1 MVKNALDEIG
11 LDDDFIN
18 DGDIEYYGSTM
29 VICIIVGIL
38 QIKMVGRGGGKNVS
52 NRNKGGNGIRYGNFG
67 ERLPKTL
74 NLVQDDCDD
83 TLAQNFSR
91 NGHTQPG
98 EDNFH
103 SSGNQFENESE
114 GNCSPNIQASGELGK
129 RKRMTK
135 LSGRIN
141 MALEATQAMDPPIR
155 REEEILRNQGPRN
168 QGSGH
173 SIANGDNGH
182 NGEATSKAKQRGERG
197 KYKSYIADM
206 KLKGRQSK
214 LKVYIPDD
222 IDRAIGDNA
231 RHFVNECG
239 RVVRIRAPLNVKN
252 WKEAFTVAGDA
263 MWKEIEGKFEI
274 KEGGSYM
281 KLQAFAVDNMQQIY
295 RLWKARLHYY
305 YKERFGSTEFKK
317 ISERNSKN
325 RLSEKRTKTTTGN
338 LSFAE
343 VEEIL
348 TQENKGVKPPAD
360 VIWLVE
366 HTTQNTEGV
375 LQWADESRSKEIHE
389 QLKIAVAIH
398 GDSMTQEEIL
408 LDVLKPRSGY
418 FHGKGTTL
426 RGYSKGRMQ
435 LEHQNLINKQQKQ
448 IQVQEQSIK
457 ELQETREKTTKQLQ
471 EAEERTSK
479 QLEQQREDMQRSME
493 EMKQQLLSELIANR
507 VLISERGKLSTLPS
521 FGRRGAVRVGAGV
534 GRGCRGGYKAVG
546 WQGASGGEKGLNGW
560 GAGAID
566 GLLLQGRGGAIGV
579 LL

>member
-1 MVKNALDEIG
+1 
-11 LDDDFIN
+11 
-18 DGDIEYYGSTM
+18 
-29 VICIIVGIL
+29 
-38 QIKMVGRGGGKNVS
+38 
-52 NRNKGGNGIRYGNFG
+52 
-67 ERLPKTL
+67 
-74 NLVQDDCDD
+74 
-83 TLAQNFSR
+83 
-91 NGHTQPG
+91 
-98 EDNFH
+98 
-103 SSGNQFENESE
+103 
-114 GNCSPNIQASGELGK
+114 
-129 RKRMTK
+129 MTK

-197 KYKSYIADM
+197 KYKI
-206 KLKGRQSK
+206 
-214 LKVYIPDD
+214 YIPDD

-239 RVVRIRAPLNVKN
+239 RVMRTRAPLNVKN
-252 WKEAFTVAGDA
+252 LKEAFTVAGDA

-281 KLQAFAVDNMQQIY
+281 KLQAFAVDTMQRLY

-305 YKERFGSTEFKK
+305 YKGLGSELTNEERLMYPPPDLPQDQWQYCVERFGSTEFKK

-366 HTTQNTEGV
+366 HTTRNNEGV

-389 QLKIAVAIH
+389 QLKVVVAIH
-398 GDSMTQEEIL
+398 GNSMTQEEIL

-418 FHGKGTTL
+418 FRGKGTAL
-426 RGYSKGRMQ
+426 HGYSKGRMQ
-435 LEHQNLINKQQKQ
+435 LEHQNLINEQQKQ
-448 IQVQEQSIK
+448 IQVQEQRIK
-457 ELQETREKTTKQLQ
+457 ELQETQEKTTKQLQ

-507 VLISERGKLSTLPS
+507 GRG
-521 FGRRGAVRVGAGV
+521 GAVRVGAGV
-534 GRGCRGGYKAVG
+534 GRGCRGGCKAVG
-546 WQGASGGEKGLNGW
+546 WQGASGGGKGLNGW

-566 GLLLQGRGGAIGV
+566 GLFAAGTGRGYRVGGGGCFCCGFLAGV
-579 LL
+579 NMSLSLFIKKMRLGV

>member
-1 MVKNALDEIG
+1 
-11 LDDDFIN
+11 
-18 DGDIEYYGSTM
+18 
-29 VICIIVGIL
+29 
-38 QIKMVGRGGGKNVS
+38 
-52 NRNKGGNGIRYGNFG
+52 
-67 ERLPKTL
+67 
-74 NLVQDDCDD
+74 
-83 TLAQNFSR
+83 
-91 NGHTQPG
+91 
-98 EDNFH
+98 
-103 SSGNQFENESE
+103 
-114 GNCSPNIQASGELGK
+114 
-129 RKRMTK
+129 MTK

-155 REEEILRNQGPRN
+155 REEEIQETKVQETRDLDTQLLME
-168 QGSGH
+168 
-173 SIANGDNGH
+173 IMV

-197 KYKSYIADM
+197 KYKSYIVDM

-239 RVVRIRAPLNVKN
+239 RVVRTRAPLNVKN
-252 WKEAFTVAGDA
+252 WKEAFTIA
-263 MWKEIEGKFEI
+263 GKFEI

-281 KLQAFAVDNMQQIY
+281 KLQAFAVDTMQRLY

-305 YKERFGSTEFKK
+305 YKGLGSELTNEERLKYPPPDLPQDQWQYCK

-348 TQENKGVKPPAD
+348 VIMYSMSKLCKFFLDTRKQGVKPPAD

-366 HTTQNTEGV
+366 HTTRNNEGV

-389 QLKIAVAIH
+389 QLKVAVAIH

-418 FHGKGTTL
+418 FRGKGTAL

-435 LEHQNLINKQQKQ
+435 LEHQNLINEQQKQ
-448 IQVQEQSIK
+448 IQVQEQRIK
-457 ELQETREKTTKQLQ
+457 ELQETQEKTTKQLQ

-493 EMKQQLLSELIANR
+493 EMKQQLLR
-507 VLISERGKLSTLPS
+507 RG
-521 FGRRGAVRVGAGV
+521 GAVRVGQGGLV
-534 GRGCRGGYKAVG
+534 GRE
-546 WQGASGGEKGLNGW
+546 GAEW
-560 GAGAID
+560 VGAGAID
-566 GLLLQGRGGAIGV
+566 GLFAAGTGRGYRGGWQG
-579 LL
+579 